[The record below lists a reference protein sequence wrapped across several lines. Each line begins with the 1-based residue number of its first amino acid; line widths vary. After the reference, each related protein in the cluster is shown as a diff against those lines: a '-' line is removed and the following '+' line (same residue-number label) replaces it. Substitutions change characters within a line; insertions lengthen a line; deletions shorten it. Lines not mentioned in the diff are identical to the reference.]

1 MFSRKSREQIALC
14 AVAFLTVGCQ
24 SSQRWMANRP
34 ESRSSKIEA
43 VTSDEGQLSPR
54 LSAASEPVN
63 KITLTGGEQLDQPVG
78 VDTAAQSEVGT
89 AHAESDLGSP
99 LNLAT
104 LEQLALENNPAI
116 RQASAS
122 VSKAA
127 GFRDQV
133 GRYANPTIQYSGQQ
147 LGDAGTDQHMVTL
160 SQDIVTGDKLALNQL
175 VLNQSVQAQL
185 WEVEAQRYR
194 VLTDVRTTYY
204 EALAAQRRL
213 ALATEFQVVA
223 AKGVRV
229 AESRKDALEGSQPEI
244 LQSEIQLQEVELQ
257 QQQAEFALQAS
268 WNELSAIIG
277 LPDLALS
284 KLQGELPTTAEPR
297 DWDAFFLQ
305 LESQSPELRAACSR
319 VARAS
324 ANLRRQNAQ
333 VTPNLQLELGAGR
346 DLGTGSDF
354 AQVGVG
360 VPLPIFN
367 RNEGNISAAHAEYC
381 RATQDYQR
389 LRMSLKARL
398 ARAAQEH
405 DSALAAVRR
414 YEGQILPKAEQS
426 LKLSEQAYNAAEFD
440 FIQVLTARRI
450 YFDSNLRAV
459 EARRD
464 LAQAS
469 TKIDG
474 LLLTGGLS
482 DTIDTSE
489 DDSLRGQALSG
500 Q

>member
-1 MFSRKSREQIALC
+1 MFSRKSRQQIVLC
-14 AVAFLTVGCQ
+14 AVGFLAVGCQ
-24 SSQRWMANRP
+24 SSHRWVANRQ
-34 ESRSSKIEA
+34 ESRSSKVDA

-54 LSAASEPVN
+54 LSATSEPVDE
-63 KITLTGGEQLDQPVG
+63 ITLTGGEQLDQQVE

-89 AHAESDLGSP
+89 AHAESIAGSP
-99 LNLAT
+99 LTLAT

-122 VSKAA
+122 VSKAT

-133 GRYANPTIQYSGQQ
+133 GRYANPTIAYSGQQ
-147 LGDAGTDQHMVTL
+147 LGDAGTDQHMMTL

-175 VLNQSVQAQL
+175 VLDQSVQAQL

-229 AESRKDALEGSQPEI
+229 AESRKGALEGSQPEV

-257 QQQAEFALQAS
+257 QQQAEFAMQAS

-277 LPDLALS
+277 LPDLEIS
-284 KLQGELPTTAEPR
+284 RLQGELPTTGEPR
-297 DWDAFFLQ
+297 DWEAVYGQ
-305 LESQSPELRAACSR
+305 LEAQSPELRAACSR
-319 VARAS
+319 VARAT
-324 ANLRRQNAQ
+324 ANLRRQDAQ
-333 VTPNLQLELGAGR
+333 VTPNLQLQLGAGR
-346 DLGTGSDF
+346 DLGTNSDF

-360 VPLPIFN
+360 VPVPIFN
-367 RNEGNISAAHAEYC
+367 RNQGNISAAHAEYC

-405 DSALAAVRR
+405 DSALAAVQR

-426 LKLSEQAYNAAEFD
+426 LRLSEQAYTAAEFD

-459 EARRD
+459 DARRE
-464 LAQAS
+464 LAQAA

-474 LLLTGGLS
+474 LLLIGGLS
-482 DTIDTSE
+482 DTTDTNE
-489 DDSLRGQALSG
+489 GDALRGQALSG